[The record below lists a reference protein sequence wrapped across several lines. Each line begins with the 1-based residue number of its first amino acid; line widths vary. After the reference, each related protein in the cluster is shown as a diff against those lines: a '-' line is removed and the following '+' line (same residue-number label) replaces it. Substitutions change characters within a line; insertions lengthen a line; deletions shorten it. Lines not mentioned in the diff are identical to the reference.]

1 MKKGWIIALAV
12 FLLLIGVAVGIS
24 VYNKGKTDEINIV
37 ENKRLADEVENIIYT
52 SATEEKISPNAKIL
66 KKVFH
71 RM

>member
-37 ENKRLADEVENIIYT
+37 ENKRLADE
-52 SATEEKISPNAKIL
+52 K
-66 KKVFH
+66 
-71 RM
+71 

>member
-37 ENKRLADEVENIIYT
+37 ENSEYEQLSLQDFLAI
-52 SATEEKISPNAKIL
+52 
-66 KKVFH
+66 
-71 RM
+71 